1 MYIILYNIK
10 KIITK
15 CKKIKFNYKNLFN
28 FKHFPFMVMFEGGN
42 IKYKNII

>member
-15 CKKIKFNYKNLFN
+15 CKKIKFNYKSNNNNLFLVIN
-28 FKHFPFMVMFEGGN
+28 SN
-42 IKYKNII
+42 KNN

>member
-15 CKKIKFNYKNLFN
+15 CKKIKFNYKLKKKFPELF
-28 FKHFPFMVMFEGGN
+28 K
-42 IKYKNII
+42 KYL